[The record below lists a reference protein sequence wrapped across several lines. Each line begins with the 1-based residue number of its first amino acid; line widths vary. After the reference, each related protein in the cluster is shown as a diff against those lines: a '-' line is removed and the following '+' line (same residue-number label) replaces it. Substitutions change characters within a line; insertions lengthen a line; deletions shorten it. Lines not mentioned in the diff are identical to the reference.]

1 MAQSNSYPRDIAL
14 KDKDMFSGTQVSA
27 LRTVNFTAQAV
38 ADYLNIN
45 GKISIGGQMAFKF
58 VTVNPGRGTISLP
71 GGGGNNANFST
82 ITNLIVS
89 TLDMSGQDVVNFI
102 DYIVGSEIL
111 LTEQSHISTFGNY
124 RITGYTVMV
133 DPNFYDLEVEYIGGF
148 GNITQ
153 DLYYD
158 ITFFKSGGD
167 VPTRTSELINDGEDG
182 VNPFISA
189 LALSPYLLSTTAAST
204 YFPIPTGDTSQ
215 YIRGDGSLATFPT
228 IDIPTL
234 QSVVDTGNTVNNNNI
249 LFTNDSTD
257 STAYLDNFNL
267 YLEDAVAGNYLKI
280 TKDKIARGK
289 LGFTTDILFN
299 DPSQANIIQVPDNS
313 GTIALTSDIPSVTGF
328 VPYTG
333 ATSDTDLG
341 LFDITAAHL
350 IKDGGVSSQ
359 FLKADGSVD
368 NNIYLTSADLPST
381 LDLFATTTPDTLIP
395 GYVVLVRNILDSRY
409 NTTAVDVSTGAIT
422 ATNQLL
428 SSLIT
433 DTNVIS
439 GNPGVFNFTTIGNIR
454 RVSGSGEAT
463 FYFIIYKRDSL
474 GVETFIA
481 QSDNTI
487 PVIDGGTY
495 VEFSAVALWND
506 GTFLSTDRIVLK
518 FYANRLAGGSNP
530 TYQFQFGGLTPVRS
544 TAAVPVAVLPNIYL
558 SNLVDVEDVAPL
570 PNEVLYWNETANLW
584 EHSSVINLLSP
595 ASSTVNG
602 YLSSTDWNTFN
613 GKQNT
618 LTNPVTG
625 AGTINYLPKF
635 TGASA
640 LGNSIVYDTG
650 SRIGIG
656 GTGINIRFE
665 VFSSQNYAGPTL
677 GSKLVG
683 TSSILSS
690 NGLYGLYTGIS
701 DTGSTWI
708 QSQRNDTATAYNI
721 NLQPSGGNV
730 LINTIVNNGGKLQ
743 IKAGGALSTDIA
755 LRVRNSADTADL
767 FAVNGDGGV
776 IIGGVAKMSCSATVL
791 TVTRPDN
798 VGAGFQFS
806 NGLNTAY
813 GEFRWKDGSGADLA
827 RVSGTGSF
835 IIGGTT
841 PNASSLLDITS
852 TTKGVLFPRMTTT
865 QKNAIASPA
874 SGLVVYDTTLG
885 KLCVRGAAAWETI
898 TSI

>member
-1 MAQSNSYPRDIAL
+1 MAIGRSYPYDNKIEDTDL
-14 KDKDMFSGTQVSA
+14 FLGTKSSN
-27 LRTVNFTAQAV
+27 LTTVNFSAQAV
-38 ADYLNIN
+38 ANYLNTQ
-45 GKISIGGQMAFKF
+45 GKISIGGQMVFKF
-58 VTVNPGRGTISLP
+58 VTVNPLAGTVSFPEL
-71 GGGGNNANFST
+71 GGNNTPFSA
-82 ITNLIVS
+82 ITNLVVS
-89 TLDMSGQDVVNFI
+89 IADLSTQNVVNFI
-102 DYIVGSEIL
+102 SYIVGSEIL
-111 LTEQSHISTFGNY
+111 LTQQNQISTFGNY
-124 RITGYTVMV
+124 KITAYTVTGN
-133 DPNFYDLEVEYIGGF
+133 PNFYDLTVEYVGGF
-148 GNITQ
+148 GNITENT
-153 DLYYD
+153 YYD
-158 ITFFKSGGD
+158 LSFF
-167 VPTRTSELINDGEDG
+167 RESE
-182 VNPFISA
+182 VA
-189 LALSPYLLSTTAAST
+189 
-204 YFPIPTGDTSQ
+204 PIVT
-215 YIRGDGSLATFPT
+215 
-228 IDIPTL
+228 PTL
-234 QSVVDTGNTVNNNNI
+234 QEVVDTGNTVNNNNV

-267 YLEDAVAGNYLKI
+267 YLEDAVANNYIKI

-289 LGFTTDILFN
+289 VGFTTDIVFN
-299 DPSQANIIQVPDNS
+299 DPSQANVIQVPDNS

-368 NNIYLTSADLPST
+368 NNVYLTSADLPST
-381 LDLFATTTPDTLIP
+381 LDLFATTTASDIP
-395 GYVVLVRNILDSRY
+395 GYVVLVRNILDARY
-409 NTTAVDVSTGAIT
+409 NTVAVNVPTGVIT
-422 ATNQLL
+422 TTNQLVGQL
-428 SSLIT
+428 VT
-433 DTNVIS
+433 DANVIS
-439 GNPGVFNFTTIGNIR
+439 GNPGVFNFTTIGNIQR
-454 RVSGSGEAT
+454 INGTGQAE
-463 FYFIIYKRDSL
+463 FYFRIYKRDTL

-481 QSDNTI
+481 QSNNTL
-487 PVIDGGTY
+487 PVLNTGY
-495 VEFSAVALWND
+495 AEFSAVALWND
-506 GTFLSTDRIVLK
+506 GVFLTTDRIVLK
-518 FYANRLAGGSNP
+518 YYGSRIP
-530 TYQFQFGGLTPVRS
+530 TGSDPSFQFQFGGLTPVRS
-544 TAAVPVAVLPNIYL
+544 TAAIPVAVLPNIYL

-584 EHSSVINLLSP
+584 EHSSVIDLLSP

-602 YLSSTDWNTFN
+602 YLSSTDWSTFN

-625 AGTINYLPKF
+625 TGTINYLPKF

-776 IIGGVAKMSCSATVL
+776 IIGGVTKINSSATIL
-791 TVTRPDN
+791 TINRPDN
-798 VGAGFQFS
+798 GGAAFQAS
-806 NGLNTAY
+806 NGVNTAY

-885 KLCVRGAAAWETI
+885 KLCVRGAVGWETI